1 MQDHVTSAASEIAQ
15 AANAK
20 ASVVVVNSTVASGVV
35 ISGRP
40 EVVEAVQ
47 SVQLGSFL
55 ATTPVPWLPF
65 LSWLEI
71 MQAIGSLYLVYQF
84 SISVYDRF
92 ISKFFRGNKHG
103 Q

>member
-35 ISGRP
+35 ISGNP
-40 EVVEAVQ
+40 DVVEAVQ
-47 SVQLGSFL
+47 AVKFGSFL
-55 ATTPVPWLPF
+55 ATTPVPGIPS
-65 LSWLEI
+65 LSLFEL
-71 MQAIGSLYLVYQF
+71 MQIIGTAYLVYQLST
-84 SISVYDRF
+84 SIYDRF
-92 ISKFFRGNKHG
+92 ISKFFRGKSNG